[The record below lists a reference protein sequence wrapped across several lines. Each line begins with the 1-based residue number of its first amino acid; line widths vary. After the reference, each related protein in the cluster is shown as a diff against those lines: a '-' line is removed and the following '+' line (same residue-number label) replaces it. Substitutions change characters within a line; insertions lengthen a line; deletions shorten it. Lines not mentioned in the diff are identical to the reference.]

1 MDVSR
6 FEDTIVAPA
15 TVPGTG
21 AISLIRVSGSD
32 TMSLID
38 KVVRFVNGSAV
49 QAKGYS
55 VKYGVVDG
63 TDEVLVSFFKAPHSY
78 TGEDMA
84 EISCHASSYVVSE
97 IMRRLCDA
105 GARPAE
111 AGEFTRRSFVN
122 GKMDLAQA
130 EAVADVISSTGSESL
145 RVALSQLRGGF
156 SAELADL
163 RSRLAE
169 VASLLELELDFSDED
184 VEFASRD
191 RVTALVDEILGHI
204 GRLTDSFRYGNAL
217 RNGVPVAIAGAA
229 NSGKSTLLNALVG
242 DDKAIVSE
250 IAGTTRDSIEDT
262 VVIDGI
268 LFRFIDTA
276 GLRETSDHIEKLGIS
291 RSYKKISEAS
301 VVLALLDV
309 SASEEENETSIS
321 DIVSKLDLER
331 QKLIVLLNKA
341 DLLSSNIN
349 VSILNNS
356 VTSPKEQVIKLYISA
371 KEGDGLEELQ
381 KALVKTQK
389 DLTLESDQTVVTNLR
404 HYDALRQASG
414 ALRAVKEGISSGIGS
429 ELLAEDLRAAL
440 THLGSITGEITT
452 DEILG
457 NIFSRFC
464 IGK

>member
-1 MDVSR
+1 M
-6 FEDTIVAPA
+6 
-15 TVPGTG
+15 
-21 AISLIRVSGSD
+21 IRVSGSD

-49 QAKGYS
+49 QAKGYY

-276 GLRETSDHIEKLGIS
+276 GLRETSDQIEKLGIS

-371 KEGDGLEELQ
+371 KEGDGLEELK

>member
-276 GLRETSDHIEKLGIS
+276 GLRETSDQIEKLGIS